1 MDAVTAR
8 RYARR
13 RQRSTRTRDGDS
25 FALDGGLNL
34 LDTGL
39 IIKPGEL
46 LAVENYEMGVAG
58 GYERVGGFE
67 RFDGQTAPSDTTYY
81 VLPFRYSATFPA
93 TMFPGAIFKTN
104 SGADAGTVLEVVY
117 LTEPGTNCMWQ
128 TEHVLSSLNSSL
140 TSVDASDVP
149 LPAPYELAVQPR
161 GRHATQ
167 PRYDSG
173 ATSPRFISNYTEDAL
188 NDEHFVDLTLDTEDD
203 WTTGQSVRGSLFL
216 RQRSATDRRYVQL
229 TLNSAIGDVQ
239 ADFEDGIARL
249 VVDLH
254 EGEIVSSEDGI
265 VSAEVEDYDYGNG
278 WRRVTFL
285 TTPLESDMTA
295 GSSSCYLRLLSDEL
309 EEEYDGD
316 EDYGIQVSGLHFDVG
331 TTPPALTPYGNAIA
345 ATEDAMTGCGYLVYH
360 DNIVPGFCGSGSL
373 QNNIKDSAGTI
384 IALASGNEY
393 ERDAPT
399 IADHLRYLK
408 EAAAAAREEI
418 DAVPGGGAIRG
429 VWFYNGRSYAFR
441 DNAATG
447 ATSCKM
453 YRSTASGWEEV
464 TFAPHLDFD
473 AGLPAAV
480 ASLVI
485 GATITGGTSGATA
498 VVKRLHLTNQNF
510 GSSSAVGTLVTG
522 AITGTFQNNESLLV
536 GATPVATVNGLA
548 YTPTWDDGGRYRFRT
563 YNFYGAS
570 DKKRMYGVNGLNR
583 AFEYD
588 DVDGVLASIKTGMD
602 TDTPTHVGVNEYM
615 LVLGFRGGSVQNSGV
630 GFPDRWT
637 IVTGANELAVGDDIT
652 GFLEETFSAL
662 FVFTRNQAYQL
673 TGNVVD
679 SFQLKRFAREAGAI
693 DDSVQRI
700 GMGMHLDDR
709 GFSNLQASDKF
720 GNYAANTVSQKI
732 AKLVKKLVETA
743 TVTESVIHRAGNRY
757 RCFFS
762 DGRFISIGVTGTKI
776 RGHTVCDYGMVVRC
790 ACSEEDLDGRE
801 RIFFGSDDG
810 YIYEAERGTSF
821 DGELIRAGLK
831 LPYHHSRSP
840 QRNKHYHGGEIEAVV
855 AGQATLYVRPD
866 LNKGATRLSE
876 RDISASVAG
885 AIYDHEM
892 GWEGFQ
898 WDRSIEALK
907 SFSIK
912 TDGTNIS
919 LSIRHES
926 DVEQPH
932 TLRAVLYQST
942 PRVLKRRHQV
952 G

>member
-249 VVDLH
+249 VVDLQ

-485 GATITGGTSGATA
+485 G
-498 VVKRLHLTNQNF
+498 R
-510 GSSSAVGTLVTG
+510 
-522 AITGTFQNNESLLV
+522 
-536 GATPVATVNGLA
+536 
-548 YTPTWDDGGRYRFRT
+548 
-563 YNFYGAS
+563 
-570 DKKRMYGVNGLNR
+570 
-583 AFEYD
+583 
-588 DVDGVLASIKTGMD
+588 
-602 TDTPTHVGVNEYM
+602 HVG
-615 LVLGFRGGSVQNSGV
+615 RDRRRQAPA
-630 GFPDRWT
+630 PDQS
-637 IVTGANELAVGDDIT
+637 ELW
-652 GFLEETFSAL
+652 
-662 FVFTRNQAYQL
+662 
-673 TGNVVD
+673 
-679 SFQLKRFAREAGAI
+679 
-693 DDSVQRI
+693 
-700 GMGMHLDDR
+700 
-709 GFSNLQASDKF
+709 
-720 GNYAANTVSQKI
+720 
-732 AKLVKKLVETA
+732 
-743 TVTESVIHRAGNRY
+743 
-757 RCFFS
+757 
-762 DGRFISIGVTGTKI
+762 
-776 RGHTVCDYGMVVRC
+776 
-790 ACSEEDLDGRE
+790 
-801 RIFFGSDDG
+801 
-810 YIYEAERGTSF
+810 
-821 DGELIRAGLK
+821 LK
-831 LPYHHSRSP
+831 LRGRDARHGRHHRHVP
-840 QRNKHYHGGEIEAVV
+840 EQRV
-855 AGQATLYVRPD
+855 AAGRRDAGRHRQRLGLHPD
-866 LNKGATRLSE
+866 LGRRRPL
-876 RDISASVAG
+876 
-885 AIYDHEM
+885 
-892 GWEGFQ
+892 
-898 WDRSIEALK
+898 
-907 SFSIK
+907 
-912 TDGTNIS
+912 S
-919 LSIRHES
+919 LSHL
-926 DVEQPH
+926 QL
-932 TLRAVLYQST
+932 LRRLGQEAHV
-942 PRVLKRRHQV
+942 RRQRPEPSL
-952 G
+952 